1 MLLGAMI
8 NPTLAASA
16 AIAISAMLGIHPG
29 AAADLG
35 ARPYAKAPSYI
46 APPTSWTG
54 CFIGGNIGG
63 GWSHF
68 SSGGIAFAGVP
79 FPFIDFGSQNGSSV
93 VGGGQIGCDYQFA
106 SNWVIGIQ
114 GQGDFGTISSSNPV
128 AAFPGITA
136 QFKVKNIETLT
147 GRVGY
152 TLTPALLAYV
162 RGGAAWTSAS
172 GAAIIPG
179 GLVGQSANFVM
190 TGYSVGGGLEW
201 MFAPGW
207 SVFGEY
213 NFLDFGT
220 KNVSL
225 VSTGLGGGLFGAAG
239 ALADTTVVKLK
250 TQTAIVGVNY
260 KFGWGGP
267 LVAKY

>member
-136 QFKVKNIETLT
+136 QFKVRNIETLT

-152 TLTPALLAYV
+152 SVCKGWRCVDECKRCSHHTGRTSGSIGKFRYDWLLRGWRSRMDV
-162 RGGAAWTSAS
+162 RS
-172 GAAIIPG
+172 G
-179 GLVGQSANFVM
+179 M
-190 TGYSVGGGLEW
+190 
-201 MFAPGW
+201 
-207 SVFGEY
+207 
-213 NFLDFGT
+213 
-220 KNVSL
+220 VSIWRIQL
-225 VSTGLGGGLFGAAG
+225 PRFR
-239 ALADTTVVKLK
+239 
-250 TQTAIVGVNY
+250 NEER
-260 KFGWGGP
+260 
-267 LVAKY
+267 